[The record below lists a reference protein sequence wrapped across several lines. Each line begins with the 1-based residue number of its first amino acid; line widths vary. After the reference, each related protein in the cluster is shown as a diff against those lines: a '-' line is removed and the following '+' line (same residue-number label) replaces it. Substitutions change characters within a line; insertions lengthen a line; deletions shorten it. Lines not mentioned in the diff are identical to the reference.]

1 LRHARNDRVSD
12 VLLNAAVRHARNDRV
27 SDVLLNA
34 AVQNVQQ
41 AQLQN
46 IPMMFND
53 ISSTQKYLIS

>member
-1 LRHARNDRVSD
+1 